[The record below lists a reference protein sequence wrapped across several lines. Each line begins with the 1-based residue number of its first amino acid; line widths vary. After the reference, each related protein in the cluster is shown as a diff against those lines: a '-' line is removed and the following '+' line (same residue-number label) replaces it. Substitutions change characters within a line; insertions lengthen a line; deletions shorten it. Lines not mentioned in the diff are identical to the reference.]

1 MQTPHRDPRT
11 GRFTRA
17 PKRKRRKPSMR
28 RDRAEVRLVAVR
40 TPAGVSMQPGIT
52 LPMGVSETGLPIS
65 VQLVAPY
72 GDEAT
77 LVRLAAQLETARPWT
92 DRRPE
97 IVGD

>member
-1 MQTPHRDPRT
+1 MLEDADEYWNRGFSFSPFTVWFNLT
-11 GRFTRA
+11 G
-17 PKRKRRKPSMR
+17 
-28 RDRAEVRLVAVR
+28 
-40 TPAGVSMQPGIT
+40 QPGIT

-77 LVRLAAQLETARPWT
+77 LIRLAAQLETARPWT